1 MFHYCVWYELTWIR
15 RYFGLYVVQFNWFE
29 MFCCSYKDV
38 LKLNIACRPGTVFIW
53 WLHWSKDFEAMNSG
67 NLAIRTWLVCQY
79 NENKLMDLPVFC
91 VARLYART
99 AKIPEYIKWSKLYI
113 FPHCVVWLGRRWL
126 QVGMRIKESDCWRHS
141 QFWRSI
147 AFAITLQENDLV
159 IQTECRIKPLSK
171 LKLG

>member
-1 MFHYCVWYELTWIR
+1 MCCKLCNFIWGKDCSSKFRSKHSSNTVLLLLQNLLELS
-15 RYFGLYVVQFNWFE
+15 LYDGYIGQ
-29 MFCCSYKDV
+29 KI
-38 LKLNIACRPGTVFIW
+38 LKLWIQEIWPFGPGWSANITGISSWTFCLPCCKAICTS
-53 WLHWSKDFEAMNSG
+53 SKN
-67 NLAIRTWLVCQY
+67 T
-79 NENKLMDLPVFC
+79 
-91 VARLYART
+91 
-99 AKIPEYIKWSKLYI
+99 KISKYIKQRMLYI